1 MDKIMSLYPM
11 NLYIYN
17 LGGSVVK
24 NSPAKQEIQVQSLGQ
39 EDSLEKEVAIHPM
52 FLPGKSCGQGSLVG
66 YSQGVAKSWT
76 QLVTKQQLLK
86 LA

>member
-52 FLPGKSCGQGSLVG
+52 FLPGKSCGQASLVG

-76 QLVTKQQLLK
+76 QLVTKQ
-86 LA
+86 